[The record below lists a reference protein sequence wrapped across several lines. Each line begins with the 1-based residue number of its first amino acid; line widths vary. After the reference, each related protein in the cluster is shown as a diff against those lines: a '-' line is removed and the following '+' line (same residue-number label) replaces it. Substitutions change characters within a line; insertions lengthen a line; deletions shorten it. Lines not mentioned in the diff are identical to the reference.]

1 MGSWSISPHNYFIF
15 QYHIFSENVV
25 GGLIILL
32 YLCAA
37 QVHRGVL
44 LVLVLSVLVTG
55 LPVHMWHTDIIQ

>member
-1 MGSWSISPHNYFIF
+1 MGSWSTSPHNYFDF
-15 QYHIFSENVV
+15 QFYIFSENVV
-25 GGLIILL
+25 GILIIFL

-55 LPVHMWHTDIIQ
+55 LPVHLWHTDII